1 VHPLIDPLSGDRLE
15 RQQQSWR
22 DGRDPSVIIEMLWIL
37 GIFAGAVGLV
47 AVLATI

>member
-1 VHPLIDPLSGDRLE
+1 MHPLIDPLPGDHLE
-15 RQQQSWR
+15 RQQQSLG
-22 DGRDPSVIIEMLWIL
+22 DGREPSVIIEMLWIL